1 MTLPESLISCTPPLT
16 GMTDSI
22 LSEIAERLRAFALS
36 GEGTVIDLR
45 SLPMSDADRSELE
58 SQLGHGEV
66 EIKLHVSGQ
75 SDIWETTF
83 AGVWWVR
90 HFDGDGRIAAEEINI
105 ISVPDIIRAHPDDAR
120 TAASRLTRIITRE
133 SNDV

>member
-1 MTLPESLISCTPPLT
+1 MTLPESLIPCTPPLT

-45 SLPMSDADRSELE
+45 SLPMSNADRDDLE
-58 SQLGHGEV
+58 ARLGRGEV
-66 EIKLHVSGQ
+66 EVKLHVSGQ
-75 SDIWETTF
+75 SDIWETAF

-90 HFDGDGRIAAEEINI
+90 HFDGDGRIAAEELNI
-105 ISVPDIIRAHPDDAR
+105 TSVPDILRAHPDDAR
-120 TAASRLTRIITRE
+120 TAATRLTRIITKE
-133 SNDV
+133 SDDV